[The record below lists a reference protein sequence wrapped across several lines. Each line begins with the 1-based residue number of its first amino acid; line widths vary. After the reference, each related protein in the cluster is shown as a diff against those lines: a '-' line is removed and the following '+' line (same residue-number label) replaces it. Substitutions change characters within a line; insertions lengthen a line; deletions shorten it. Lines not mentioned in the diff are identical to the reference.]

1 MSTQTELKQDFIYFN
16 QSSVKKLDLL
26 QKQLQDQIER
36 NTKETDQM
44 EKVIDN
50 LFRCDYCSKMLLN
63 HINDLL
69 DFAKLEN
76 NKF

>member
-1 MSTQTELKQDFIYFN
+1 LSIG
-16 QSSVKKLDLL
+16 L
-26 QKQLQDQIER
+26 QK
-36 NTKETDQM
+36 TKEQEEV
-44 EKVIDN
+44 EKVIDD

-63 HINDLL
+63 HVNDLL